1 MNQGVSEERL
11 DDRLGE
17 LKNWI
22 ESELLHKL
30 IEGESKSELQG
41 CPVDTVHRYF
51 SSLKLRPES
60 NQYLAKRQ
68 KPEPKPIVE
77 PFHHDT
83 ELRDENALRLLIEN
97 KFRTALENRK
107 PKPVVDK
114 PRVIREISIDQKS
127 SPDSTNSIS
136 SVYKPLQARIQGD

>member
-1 MNQGVSEERL
+1 MDL
-11 DDRLGE
+11 
-17 LKNWI
+17 W
-22 ESELLHKL
+22 
-30 IEGESKSELQG
+30 
-41 CPVDTVHRYF
+41 
-51 SSLKLRPES
+51 LRPES

-107 PKPVVDK
+107 QKPVVNK
-114 PRVIREISIDQKS
+114 PRVIREISIEKAKS

-136 SVYKPLQARIQGD
+136 SVYKPLQARI

>member
-1 MNQGVSEERL
+1 MFTSASQVIL
-11 DDRLGE
+11 Y
-17 LKNWI
+17 
-22 ESELLHKL
+22 KL
-30 IEGESKSELQG
+30 YN
-41 CPVDTVHRYF
+41 R
-51 SSLKLRPES
+51 
-60 NQYLAKRQ
+60 YLAKRQ

-114 PRVIREISIDQKS
+114 PRVIREISIEQKS

>member
-1 MNQGVSEERL
+1 M
-11 DDRLGE
+11 
-17 LKNWI
+17 
-22 ESELLHKL
+22 
-30 IEGESKSELQG
+30 
-41 CPVDTVHRYF
+41 
-51 SSLKLRPES
+51 
-60 NQYLAKRQ
+60 
-68 KPEPKPIVE
+68 E

-114 PRVIREISIDQKS
+114 PRVIREISIEQKS

-136 SVYKPLQARIQGD
+136 SVYKPLQARIQSD